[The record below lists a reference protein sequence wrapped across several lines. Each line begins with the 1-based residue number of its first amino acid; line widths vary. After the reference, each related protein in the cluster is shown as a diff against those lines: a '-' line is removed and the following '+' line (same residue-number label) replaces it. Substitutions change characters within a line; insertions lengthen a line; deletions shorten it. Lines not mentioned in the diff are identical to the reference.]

1 MTKSRKLLDRIRNN
15 PKAVSFDD
23 LDKALRDCGF
33 TRRQPRGGSSHY
45 FYTYGELTLSVPHK
59 RPYVREIYVKHAL
72 ALIEQALE
80 EDV

>member
-23 LDKALRDCGF
+23 LNKALRDCGF
-33 TRRQPRGGSSHY
+33 TRRQPCGGSSHY
-45 FYTYGELTLSVPHK
+45 FYTYGELTLSVPYK

-72 ALIEQALE
+72 VLIEQALE